1 MINKLEL
8 PNLIV
13 VNKWQERTEH
23 FGRIDYKTYGEI
35 ELENTSHWL
44 NFESNLDDMMD
55 FILDVQETRF
65 TIHDESLKF
74 SAMIKPEIISLKY
87 EKGVLSINY
96 KWKEV

>member
-1 MINKLEL
+1 
-8 PNLIV
+8 
-13 VNKWQERTEH
+13 
-23 FGRIDYKTYGEI
+23 
-35 ELENTSHWL
+35 
-44 NFESNLDDMMD
+44 MMD